1 MPGTRVLHWFRN
13 DLRLRDN
20 SALAAGA
27 GEAGS
32 LIAAFVFDP
41 RILRSPRVGAPRVR
55 FLLDC
60 LERLSRDLEVRGV
73 ALLVRRGVPEREIPR
88 LLRETQAQVL
98 AFNRDT
104 TPFARRRDAA
114 VRAAAAR
121 LGVRTLECKD
131 RVVFEAAEVRTRAGG
146 PFSVFTPYAR
156 AWRQQL
162 ERDPQPPR
170 RAPRLPASGGRLR
183 GDPLPTA
190 AALGFGGDATRLPAG
205 GEAAA
210 RRRLRAFLAGPIARY
225 AQDRDR
231 PAVDGTSRLSPYL
244 RFGAIS
250 PRECLAQARE
260 AVACE
265 PRLAGGAEK
274 WIDELVWRE
283 FYAAV
288 LEENPRVLR
297 GAWRRELAR
306 IRWNRDPAAFAAW
319 CEGRTG
325 YPMVDA
331 GMRQLRETGWMHNRA
346 RMIAASFLV
355 KDLLLDWRLG
365 ERWFLQRLVDGD
377 PASNNG
383 GWQWSASTGSDAAPY
398 FRIFHPVAQG
408 ERFDPDGAYVRRWIP
423 ELARLPGASAHRP
436 WQAAAPPRGYPA
448 PIVDHAERREQALE
462 RYRAARK
469 GAT

>member
-1 MPGTRVLHWFRN
+1 VRALHWFRN

-20 SALAAGA
+20 TALAAA
-27 GEAGS
+27 AASAGS
-32 LIAAFVFDP
+32 LVAAFVLDP
-41 RILRSPRVGAPRVR
+41 RILGSPRTGAPRVR

-60 LERLSRDLEVRGV
+60 LARLSRDLEARGV
-73 ALLVRRGVPEREIPR
+73 ALLVRRGAPEREIPK
-88 LLRETQAQVL
+88 LLRETRAGVL
-98 AFNRDT
+98 SFNRDT
-104 TPFARRRDAA
+104 TPLAKRRDAA

-121 LGVRTLECKD
+121 LGVRVVERKD
-131 RVVFEAAEVRTRAGG
+131 RVVFEAGEVRTRAGG
-146 PFSVFTPYAR
+146 AYSVFTPYAR
-156 AWRQQL
+156 AWHRKL
-162 ERDPQPPR
+162 EEEPQPPR
-170 RAPRLPASGGRLR
+170 RVPRLPPSGRGLR
-183 GDPLPTA
+183 REALPTA
-190 AALGFGGDATRLPAG
+190 AALGCGGDGTRLPAG

-231 PAVDGTSRLSPYL
+231 PAMDGTSRLSPYL

-250 PRECLAQARE
+250 PRECIAQARE
-260 AVACE
+260 AAACE
-265 PRLAGGAEK
+265 PRLARGAEK

-283 FYAAV
+283 FYAAI
-288 LEENPRVLR
+288 LEENPRVLT

-306 IRWNRDPAAFAAW
+306 IRWNRDEPAFAAW

-325 YPMVDA
+325 YPLVDA
-331 GMRQLRETGWMHNRA
+331 GMRQLRETGWMHNRV

-355 KDLLLDWRLG
+355 KDLLLDWRQG

-408 ERFDPDGAYVRRWIP
+408 ERFDPDGAYVRRWVP
-423 ELARLPGASAHRP
+423 ELARLPGARAHRP
-436 WQAAAPPRGYPA
+436 WQAPELARAYPA

-469 GAT
+469 GGA